1 MLDKTRKRFYK
12 STGLKAV
19 EGGFAVTLD
28 GRVVKTPAG
37 RQLAAPN
44 EGLGQ
49 ALAAEW
55 EAQKDSILPDT
66 MPLTQ
71 LVSTALDRVGPE
83 RPAITEQMLKFA
95 ETDLLCYR
103 ADQPEELAR
112 RQQEGWQPLLDWAAA
127 SLDAPLLVTTGLL
140 AIAQPPASLAALKRY
155 LDRQDV
161 WRLTA
166 GQAACAAAG
175 SLVLA
180 VAMLEGRLDGGQV
193 FALSALDETF
203 QMERWG
209 EDWEAAERRQRLQ
222 GDIASAFRL
231 PGLL

>member
-12 STGLKAV
+12 STGTKAV

-37 RQLAAPN
+37 RQLLAPN
-44 EGLGQ
+44 DRLGQ

-55 EAQKDSILPDT
+55 EAQKDNILPDT

-83 RPAITEQMLKFA
+83 RPAIIEQMLKFA

-103 ADQPEELAR
+103 ADQPEELVR
-112 RQQEGWQPLLDWAAA
+112 RQQQGWQPLLDWAASA
-127 SLDAPLLVTTGLL
+127 LDAPLLVTTGLM
-140 AIAQPPASLAALKRY
+140 AIAQPPASLASLERY
-155 LDRQDV
+155 LGRQDV

-166 GQAACAAAG
+166 GQSACAAAG
-175 SLVLA
+175 SLILA
-180 VAMLEGRLDGGQV
+180 VAMLEGRLDGQQV
-193 FALSALDETF
+193 FDLSALDETF
-203 QMERWG
+203 QIERWG
-209 EDWEAAERRQRLQ
+209 EDWEAAERRERLQ
-222 GDIASAFRL
+222 GDIAAAFRL
-231 PGLL
+231 LAFL